1 MLFYAHTQNYNPSVM
16 FKPLMLIFCPD
27 FSPDFEKIKIKKD
40 KKLSQAQVGLILK
53 RLSVLGT
60 KGVLQE
66 KLKRQKNKEDLRGF
80 KFFKRKN
87 IHNLFLKYKWRIK
100 EEQKTIYTEIWNTM
114 VMGGNQLMGCF
125 HTVKKIMHSFQRH
138 FQISLPSKS
147 SPLVSRSSS
156 EQTHTV
162 FCFPLAPL

>member
-66 KLKRQKNKEDLRGF
+66 KLKRQKK
-80 KFFKRKN
+80 
-87 IHNLFLKYKWRIK
+87 
-100 EEQKTIYTEIWNTM
+100 
-114 VMGGNQLMGCF
+114 
-125 HTVKKIMHSFQRH
+125 
-138 FQISLPSKS
+138 
-147 SPLVSRSSS
+147 
-156 EQTHTV
+156 
-162 FCFPLAPL
+162 